1 MSPRK
6 PKPKTAGIRSLDF
19 TKMQAFG
26 MCPPGYR
33 AEHVEGRRVE
43 SPFRDFGGVVHEAIE
58 EVNRKIKASKNGQI
72 DARDLEKAKR
82 RLAGWGRFAWYE
94 RACAWLTNYAQRM
107 HEMIADDG
115 WKIVAVEEKFAI
127 EVVLDSGEIIRLA
140 GKMDLE
146 LENPEGEPV
155 FVEFKTWG
163 EIPTEED
170 LEDDLQ
176 GSVYNALR
184 RRRDNYL
191 GVAWRLW
198 YSVFHDKQGGP
209 VKADVEN
216 ANDAERFV
224 KEMAERMDA
233 EKDWEPR
240 TNKFCKGCPDL
251 ASCAATARLVRAGGV
266 QNVTEPKLAEYVKL
280 GAQATLLGD
289 LRETVRGLLVGR
301 LEEAGGELTE
311 DGLRAHLHDVKGGAT
326 VHYVTKP
333 YTKLEVKP
341 ATLGER
347 TNALRAQNGH

>member
-1 MSPRK
+1 
-6 PKPKTAGIRSLDF
+6 
-19 TKMQAFG
+19 
-26 MCPPGYR
+26 
-33 AEHVEGRRVE
+33 
-43 SPFRDFGGVVHEAIE
+43 
-58 EVNRKIKASKNGQI
+58 
-72 DARDLEKAKR
+72 
-82 RLAGWGRFAWYE
+82 
-94 RACAWLTNYAQRM
+94 
-107 HEMIADDG
+107 MIADDG
-115 WKIVAVEEKFAI
+115 WKITTVEEKFEI

-146 LENPEGEPV
+146 LENPEHEPV

-176 GSVYNALR
+176 GSVYNALK

-198 YSVFHDKQGGP
+198 HSVFHDKQVGP
-209 VKADVEN
+209 VKADVDN

-251 ASCAATARLVRAGGV
+251 ATCPATARLTRAAGV
-266 QNVTEPKLAEYVKL
+266 QNVTEPTLAEYVKL
-280 GAQATLLGD
+280 GAQEELLHG
-289 LRETVRGLLVGR
+289 LRETVRGLVVGR
-301 LEEAGGELTE
+301 LEEAGGEFTE
-311 DGLRAHLHDVKGGAT
+311 EGLRGRLKDIEGGKQVSYMT
-326 VHYVTKP
+326 RP